1 MAAYPD
7 KMPTMAELREA
18 AKEAIVAAR
27 HNFITAEREGYAD
40 DEEWVNGVDLLIG
53 YSDAYRRDGYSY
65 QIVDSNDDFYSY
77 DNHLTVTYWAS
88 LFVEPGERVDDV
100 ASALLS
106 ELKRAI
112 KKGKPFYDP
121 DGRR

>member
-7 KMPTMAELREA
+7 KMPTMAELRKA
-18 AKEAIVAAR
+18 AKEAIDAAN
-27 HNFITAEREGYAD
+27 HNFAEAEREGYAD
-40 DEEWVNGVDLLIG
+40 DEEWGNGVDLLIG
-53 YSDAYRRDGYSY
+53 YSDAYRRDGYYY
-65 QIVDSNDDFYSY
+65 QIVDANADSYSY

-88 LFVEPGERVDDV
+88 LFVESGERVDDV

-112 KKGKPFYDP
+112 KKGKPLHDP